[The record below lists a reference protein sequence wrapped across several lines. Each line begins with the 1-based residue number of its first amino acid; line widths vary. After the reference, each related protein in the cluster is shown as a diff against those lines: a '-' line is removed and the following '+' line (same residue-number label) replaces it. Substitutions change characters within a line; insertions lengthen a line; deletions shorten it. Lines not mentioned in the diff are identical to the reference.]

1 MCGWQDAVD
10 MYSRADK
17 WELVHRVAMTYM
29 SEAEVTMLYIMQAQ
43 RAESAQKLK
52 EAEKLYLMVK
62 EPDLAINMYKK
73 VPCTNSRAFVS
84 VRPCPAAAHRIA
96 PAFVSLLSG
105 KRTALCISVWEAL
118 HRPACSAVD
127 RHA

>member
-73 VPCTNSRAFVS
+73 VPCTNSRACVS
-84 VRPCPAAAHRIA
+84 VRPCPAAAAAHRTGFRLSAFRQADRTLHQRVGSA
-96 PAFVSLLSG
+96 PQ
-105 KRTALCISVWEAL
+105 
-118 HRPACSAVD
+118 ACLFGS
-127 RHA
+127 R